1 MRVKTIGVLTSGG
14 DAPGMNAA
22 LRAVVRT
29 GIFYDITTYG
39 ISRGYEGLINGEFE
53 KFTARSVS
61 GILQRGGTI
70 LRTARSERFYEQ
82 EFRNRALE
90 MCKVF
95 GIDALIVIGGD
106 GSYRGALDFSKDG
119 MKCVVI
125 PATIDN
131 DISSTEYSIGY
142 DTALNTALSAID
154 KLRDTAYSHERVAVI
169 EVMGRKAGY
178 IAIND
183 GIAGGA
189 DAIVVPEL
197 SYNFQQDI
205 IKPIMDGRN
214 RGKRDHLIV
223 IAEGVGDTANI
234 CKDIEKTTGIRTV
247 CTILGYIQR
256 GGSPTA
262 NDRLVAS
269 KMGAKAVEILNED
282 IYNRAICLIDNKI
295 VDIDIEEALNM
306 KKAPIDSDM
315 KLAKIL
321 AM

>member
-1 MRVKTIGVLTSGG
+1 MKTIGVLTSGG

-22 LRAVVRT
+22 LRAVVRA
-29 GIFYDITTYG
+29 GIAYNMTTYG
-39 ISRGYEGLINGEFE
+39 INRGYEGLINGEFE
-53 KFTARSVS
+53 KLTARSVS

-70 LRTARSERFYEQ
+70 IRTARSERFKEKI
-82 EFRNRALE
+82 FRERALE

-95 GIDALIVIGGD
+95 GIEALVVIGGD
-106 GSYRGALDFSKDG
+106 GSYRGALDFTHEG

-131 DISSTEYSIGY
+131 DVSSTEYCIGY

-169 EVMGRKAGY
+169 EVMGRHAGY

-189 DAIVVPEL
+189 DAIVIPEHK
-197 SYNFQQDI
+197 YNFQTDI
-205 IKPIMDGRN
+205 IKPIMEGRN
-214 RGKRDHLIV
+214 RGKRDHCIV
-223 IAEGVGDTANI
+223 IAEGVGDTAKI
-234 CKDIEKTTGIRTV
+234 CKDIEETTGIRTV

-256 GGSPTA
+256 GGSPSA
-262 NDRLVAS
+262 RDRVMAS
-269 KMGAKAVEILNED
+269 MMGFKAIEILNEERF
-282 IYNRAICLIDNKI
+282 NKAICLIDNKI
-295 VDIDIEEALNM
+295 VDIDIEEALKM
-306 KKAPIDSDM
+306 EKASFEYDVNV
-315 KLAKIL
+315 AKIL